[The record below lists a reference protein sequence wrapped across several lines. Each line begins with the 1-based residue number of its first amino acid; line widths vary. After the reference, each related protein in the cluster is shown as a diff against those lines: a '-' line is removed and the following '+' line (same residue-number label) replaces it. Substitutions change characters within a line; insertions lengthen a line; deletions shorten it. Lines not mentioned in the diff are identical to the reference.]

1 MIVCICNQTEGH
13 TCVWHSVHGQC
24 MTNFSEEQLLKEGV
38 YDIKAVIMMM
48 SMKHLQILLLYHLFF
63 CCLNIM
69 IFFNQICCPQGIF
82 SGICSLFVLNSNV
95 YSTSL
100 ITLFCIL
107 YMLCGRSLSKTQGQ
121 SYAYLLIAWTNVLKF
136 SRFHE

>member
-13 TCVWHSVHGQC
+13 TCIWHSVHGQF

-63 CCLNIM
+63 CCLNM
-69 IFFNQICCPQGIF
+69 IFLNQICCPQGIF
-82 SGICSLFVLNSNV
+82 SGICSLFVLNSNI

-100 ITLFCIL
+100 ITFVYCTCMWKVIVKNPRPVLRIL
-107 YMLCGRSLSKTQGQ
+107 TDGLDQ
-121 SYAYLLIAWTNVLKF
+121 LIEIFTI
-136 SRFHE
+136 S

>member
-13 TCVWHSVHGQC
+13 TCIWHSVHGQF

-48 SMKHLQILLLYHLFF
+48 SMKHLQILLLYYLFF
-63 CCLNIM
+63 CCLNM

-121 SYAYLLIAWTNVLKF
+121 SYAYLLMAWTNVLKF

>member
-13 TCVWHSVHGQC
+13 TCIWHSVHGQC

-63 CCLNIM
+63 CCLNM
-69 IFFNQICCPQGIF
+69 IFLNQICCPQGIF
-82 SGICSLFVLNSNV
+82 SGTCFLFVLNSNV

-121 SYAYLLIAWTNVLKF
+121 SYAYLLMAWTNVLKF

>member
-13 TCVWHSVHGQC
+13 TCTWHSVHGQF

-63 CCLNIM
+63 CCLNM
-69 IFFNQICCPQGIF
+69 IFLLDMLSTRNFFRDLFFICFEFECLFNFANHI
-82 SGICSLFVLNSNV
+82 
-95 YSTSL
+95 
-100 ITLFCIL
+100 CIL
-107 YMLCGRSLSKTQGQ
+107 YMLCRRSLSKTQGQ
-121 SYAYLLIAWTNVLKF
+121 SYAYLLMAWTNVLKF